1 MAYYPEPVARLIE
14 ALQRLPGIG
23 PKTAQR
29 LTFFLL
35 KRPSE
40 EVRELAESLVAVKE
54 RIVSCQTCF
63 NVTDEDPCRICA
75 DPARDGRLLCVV
87 EEPNDLL
94 AMERTGEF
102 RGRYHVLQGAL
113 SPLEGIGPDD
123 LRVRELLARLDE
135 GGPTTEII
143 LATNPNVEGE
153 ATALY
158 LAKLLRPLGLRIT
171 RIARGLPVG
180 GDLEYADQVTLSKAL
195 EGRREMG

>member
-1 MAYYPEPVARLIE
+1 MAHYPEPVARLIE

-35 KRPSE
+35 KRPVD
-40 EVRELAESLVAVKE
+40 EVRELSEALTAMKE
-54 RIVSCQTCF
+54 RIGHRHVCF

-75 DPARDGRLLCVV
+75 DPARDPRVLCVV

-102 RGRYHVLQGAL
+102 RGRYHVLLGAL
-113 SPLEGIGPDD
+113 SPLDGIGPED
-123 LRVRELLARLDE
+123 LRIRELLSRLE
-135 GGPTTEII
+135 AEEVREII

-158 LAKLLRPLGLRIT
+158 LAKLLRPLAVRIT

-195 EGRREMG
+195 EGRRDIG

>member
-1 MAYYPEPVARLIE
+1 MAHYPEPFARLIE

-29 LTFFLL
+29 MTFFLL
-35 KRPSE
+35 KRPLD
-40 EVRELAESLVAVKE
+40 EVRELSEAVLAVKE
-54 RIVSCQTCF
+54 KITYCRLCF

-75 DPARDGRLLCVV
+75 DPARDDRVLCVV

-102 RGRYHVLQGAL
+102 RGRYHVLLGAL
-113 SPLEGIGPDD
+113 SPLDGIGPEDIKI
-123 LRVRELLARLDE
+123 RELLTRLE
-135 GGPTTEII
+135 TGETTEVI

-153 ATALY
+153 ATAIF
-158 LAKLLRPLGLRIT
+158 LAKLLRPLGVRVT

-195 EGRREMG
+195 EGRREIS

>member
-1 MAYYPEPVARLIE
+1 VAHYPEPVARLID

-35 KRPSE
+35 KRPAD
-40 EVRELAESLVAVKE
+40 EVRELSEALMAVKE
-54 RIVSCQTCF
+54 RIVYCRVCF
-63 NVTDEDPCRICA
+63 NVTDQDPCRICA
-75 DPARDGRLLCVV
+75 DPARETGLICIV

-102 RGRYHVLQGAL
+102 RGRYHVLLGAL
-113 SPLEGIGPDD
+113 SPLDGIGPED
-123 LRVRELLARLDE
+123 LKIRELLARLDA
-135 GGPTTEII
+135 GGTTEVI

-158 LAKLLRPLGLRIT
+158 LAKLLRPLGVRVT

-195 EGRREMG
+195 EGRREIG